1 MKKTSKIRQKSIN
14 LPIFNRKNPS
24 GRSMSILG
32 IQNRLRMCW
41 DSPNTKIVLLDTEIE
56 MSQVAKGR

>member
-1 MKKTSKIRQKSIN
+1 
-14 LPIFNRKNPS
+14 
-24 GRSMSILG
+24 MSILG